1 MCINMKSKELT
12 HIWCYSHARTVFLW
26 QLIPLYFSHN
36 AGIFLLI
43 LDSPYHKLDF
53 CLTNVILNHVCKQ
66 AFNSPINFELH
77 MEIPCMVYLD
87 FFYCSLEILLLSWW
101 IYLVLIVGEHGYLKW
116 LITTHIVGYN
126 ALEIGLH
133 IYVSKKRKRIEFK
146 SELSYSN
153 RLDIIYR
160 ELL

>member
-1 MCINMKSKELT
+1 MLTYYLDICILSWFSTSFKNWISIVVLNLVYWWWCLQQIESCNGAIEGIEMFINYDTGTIFLY
-12 HIWCYSHARTVFLW
+12 CYS
-26 QLIPLYFSHN
+26 
-36 AGIFLLI
+36 
-43 LDSPYHKLDF
+43 
-53 CLTNVILNHVCKQ
+53 
-66 AFNSPINFELH
+66 
-77 MEIPCMVYLD
+77 YLD
-87 FFYCSLEILLLSWW
+87 FFYCSLEILFLSWW
-101 IYLVLIVGEHGYLKW
+101 IYLVLIVGEHRYLKW